1 MSKNNALSVFSFRG
15 NSVRTV
21 TENREPM
28 FCLADVCKVLDLD
41 QVSRVKSR
49 LKKDGVTI
57 SKVIDSMGRPQEMT
71 FISEQNLY
79 KVIFQSRKPEAE
91 AFTDWVTGEVL
102 PAIRKTGKYSS
113 MVQPE
118 LPVKSQGIPIGSLLR
133 MDYKG
138 IPVIPS
144 VTLMEITGLR
154 NARFHKLAGFDTLKE
169 GIDIFRVKGVKNS
182 LYRKLK
188 KAGYNI
194 SGGVISL
201 NLLTE
206 SGVRKF
212 ALRLKHSAAKH
223 NPLEIADDVPALPPP
238 PAIQVIP
245 VSERKGKKWIIA
257 NVGEEMTAEEA
268 LSEAEEIASKGRS
281 LYLAKIKAR
290 ISDTGIT
297 NC

>member
-1 MSKNNALSVFSFRG
+1 
-15 NSVRTV
+15 
-21 TENREPM
+21 M
-28 FCLADVCKVLDLD
+28 FNLADVCKALDLT
-41 QVSRVKSR
+41 SPAKVKER
-49 LKKDGVTI
+49 LNQKGVNTI
-57 SKVIDSMGRPQEMT
+57 HTPTAGGIQPMI
-71 FISEQNLY
+71 FINEQNLY

-118 LPVKSQGIPIGSLLR
+118 LPAKTPGIILKDLLR

-138 IPVIPS
+138 IPVVPS
-144 VTLMEITGLR
+144 VTLLEMTGMR
-154 NARFHKLAGFDTLKE
+154 PSRFYIFMADLKE
-169 GIDIFRVKGVKNS
+169 GLDIFRVKGMKNS

-194 SGGVISL
+194 PAGIISL

-223 NPLEIADDVPALPPP
+223 NPFEIADEVPALPPP
-238 PAIQVIP
+238 PVIRHLP
-245 VSERKGKKWIIA
+245 FEPKRGKKYLIA
-257 NVGEEMTAEEA
+257 NIEETMTADEA
-268 LSEAEEIASKGRS
+268 LSEAEELLSVHDGD
-281 LYLAKIKAR
+281 LYLAEVKSR
-290 ISDTGIT
+290 ITRTS
-297 NC
+297 C

>member
-28 FCLADVCKVLDLD
+28 FNLADVCKALDLT
-41 QVSRVKSR
+41 SPAKVKER
-49 LKKDGVTI
+49 LNQKGVTTI
-57 SKVIDSMGRPQEMT
+57 HTPTAGGIQPMT

-223 NPLEIADDVPALPPP
+223 NPFEIADDVPALPPP

-290 ISDTGIT
+290 ISDTGIS